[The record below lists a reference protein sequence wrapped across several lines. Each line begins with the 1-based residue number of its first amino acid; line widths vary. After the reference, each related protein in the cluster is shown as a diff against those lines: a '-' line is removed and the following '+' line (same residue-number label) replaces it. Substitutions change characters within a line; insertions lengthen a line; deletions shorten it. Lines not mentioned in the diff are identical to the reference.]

1 MSADKAIAA
10 LLRIA
15 AADLADARILAGVR
29 SRNAPY
35 LCSQAA
41 EKIVKAVLTAE
52 GIHADRSIA
61 HRIDLMVDLL
71 PDATPFKPRLRRIE
85 SLSAYATSYRYPT
98 PTGRVPGLPS
108 PDEIT
113 RMIDDTDGLLQ
124 KVSRRF
130 GVDLP

>member
-1 MSADKAIAA
+1 MSADKATTA

-15 AADLADARILAGVR
+15 TADLADARVLANMR

-52 GIHADRSIA
+52 GIHANRNVA

-71 PDATPFKPRLRRIE
+71 PDANGFKPRFRKIE
-85 SLSAYATSYRYPT
+85 GLTSYATSYRYPT
-98 PTGRVPGLPS
+98 PTGRVPTAPS
-108 PDEIT
+108 PDKLA
-113 RMIDDTDGLLQ
+113 RLIDETGDLLRD
-124 KVSRRF
+124 VADRF
-130 GVDLP
+130 GIDLT

>member
-1 MSADKAIAA
+1 MSVDRVVAA

-41 EKIVKAVLTAE
+41 EKIVKAVLTVE
-52 GIHADRSIA
+52 RIHADRNIA

-71 PDATPFKPRLRRIE
+71 PEANTFKARFRKIERLA
-85 SLSAYATSYRYPT
+85 SYATSDRYPT
-98 PTGRVPGLPS
+98 ATGRVPADS
-108 PDEIT
+108 SA
-113 RMIDDTDGLLQ
+113 R
-124 KVSRRF
+124 
-130 GVDLP
+130 

>member
-15 AADLADARILAGVR
+15 AADLADARLLAGLR

-41 EKIVKAVLTAE
+41 EKVVKAVLTAE
-52 GIHADRSIA
+52 GIHADRSVA

-71 PDATPFKPRLRRIE
+71 PDANSFKARFRRIE
-85 SLSAYATSYRYPT
+85 RLASYATSYRYPT
-98 PTGRVPGLPS
+98 PAGRIPPIPPAKRSG
-108 PDEIT
+108 
-113 RMIDDTDGLLQ
+113 RDDGRDG
-124 KVSRRF
+124 
-130 GVDLP
+130 

>member
-1 MSADKAIAA
+1 MSADKAAAA

-15 AADLADARILAGVR
+15 TADLADARILANMR

-52 GIHADRSIA
+52 GIHASRTVA

-71 PDATPFKPRLRRIE
+71 PDANALRDV
-85 SLSAYATSYRYPT
+85 A
-98 PTGRVPGLPS
+98 
-108 PDEIT
+108 D
-113 RMIDDTDGLLQ
+113 
-124 KVSRRF
+124 RF
-130 GVDLP
+130 GIDLT